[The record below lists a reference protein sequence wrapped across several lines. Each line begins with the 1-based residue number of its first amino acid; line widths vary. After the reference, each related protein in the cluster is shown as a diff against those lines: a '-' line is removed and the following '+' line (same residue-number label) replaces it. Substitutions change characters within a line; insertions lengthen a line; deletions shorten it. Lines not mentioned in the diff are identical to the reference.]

1 MQIPSVSSAAASATS
16 IPVKSTEESER
27 RYTSLKSN
35 VESRK
40 TARKLVRPRLLKPEE
55 PQGDTEMSEIEGPSN
70 GSKPVPSSDIE
81 TQGNLSSLPVTQT
94 VLRKRQVSSS
104 DYGSREESVSQGETG
119 PDVAAPLL
127 KKPKGS
133 ESLQEKGEEQA
144 SAIMENIETLPAIE
158 EPSDVGDLPQASNE
172 EAIVDADKGE
182 FETTGEK
189 ANEPKEPQL
198 EEESQ
203 VDSQND
209 NNILEENLD
218 KPGGKEM
225 VSDDGAH
232 DQADLENQPS
242 MMEIGNDREE
252 GELVPDAAELDGAG
266 DAVGSSELA
275 EAQLEPAVTP
285 VASPARVDDEALASA
300 AVDAGE
306 IGSQDIASDEKNE
319 EVDVPEETAEVSD
332 KSNDGNDQTAV
343 ESDQVAEAASA
354 ITSVVPESTSA
365 ITTSEAS
372 VSKLGSPSV
381 VAESEEARQVSPL
394 TGAST
399 TINLTERARQRAML
413 RQAGVVSPP
422 GRGRGRGVPRGRGA
436 RGRRGRGPTPS
447 EQA

>member
-1 MQIPSVSSAAASATS
+1 M
-16 IPVKSTEESER
+16 
-27 RYTSLKSN
+27 
-35 VESRK
+35 
-40 TARKLVRPRLLKPEE
+40 VRPRLLKPEE